1 MYSAAFIFE
10 PGTYDDRFLA
20 LDAQIE
26 AAAAANPGYL
36 GRETWQSADGTR
48 YNATYYWTDLDALK
62 VFSSDPHHLEA
73 KQNYQRWYKGFH
85 IVISEVLRSYGDGAL
100 AHITPNSRTDSRANS
115 RPSKEAP

>member
-1 MYSAAFIFE
+1 MYTAAFIFE

-48 YNATYYWTDLDALK
+48 INATYYWQDLESLK
-62 VFSSDPHHLEA
+62 AFSADPNHLEA
-73 KQNYQRWYKGFH
+73 KRNYQLWYKGFH
-85 IVISEVLRSYGDGAL
+85 IVISEVIRSYGDGAFS
-100 AHITPNSRTDSRANS
+100 HITPNSRAHRSEGPTA
-115 RPSKEAP
+115 